1 MDNFIIGLVI
11 IIILFFASA
20 YIYKSKKRGDKC
32 IGCSYRA
39 MGHGK
44 NCKNKFDDN

>member
-1 MDNFIIGLVI
+1 MDNFIIGLII

-32 IGCSYRA
+32 IGCPHHA
-39 MGHGK
+39 MCQRK
-44 NCKNKFDDN
+44 NCKNNH

>member
-1 MDNFIIGLVI
+1 MDNVIIGLVI

-32 IGCSYRA
+32 IGCPHCA
-39 MGHGK
+39 E
-44 NCKNKFDDN
+44 CKKEKCRK